1 MRKTISGSK
10 RVEGVSRQG
19 TPFTVYFSHEQAEAI
34 AALSRERRVSKA
46 TLVRYAVERLL
57 GQIHK
62 GHGKSPLGL

>member
-1 MRKTISGSK
+1 MRKAIDGSK
-10 RVEGVSRQG
+10 RPDGVSRQG

-57 GQIHK
+57 GQIQK